1 MSKQWEELAQRSE
14 GRYTEEDFEMAA
26 YRLVAEQVLYY
37 ADLQS
42 RKAFWI
48 IKDYKREF
56 EKVLD
61 PLGIDIE
68 INSLLSYICARP
80 RHAKAGSATTNQT
93 LLALVLRSI
102 YDQAMQAGEMANDES
117 EVACDLVELEQK
129 YRLATGRDLPGKM
142 ELNALFRQ
150 LRRWGL
156 VRMADGGDAEDS
168 EAEPHV
174 LIRPAIV
181 EVLGDTALQKLTRW
195 AQGGVSESD
204 GGEAVAINNEGAEDE
219 TA

>member
-1 MSKQWEELAQRSE
+1 MSKQWEELAQRSD
-14 GRYTEEDFEMAA
+14 GRYVEEDFELAA

-48 IKDYKREF
+48 IKDFKREF

-68 INSLLSYICARP
+68 INTLLNYICARP

-102 YDQAMQAGEMANDES
+102 YDQAMQVGEMANDES
-117 EVACDLVELEQK
+117 EVACELVELEQK
-129 YRLATGRDLPGKM
+129 YQLATGRDLPGKM
-142 ELNALFRQ
+142 ELNSLFRQ
-150 LRRWGL
+150 LKRWGL
-156 VRMADGGDAEDS
+156 VRIPSDSDMEDS
-168 EAEPHV
+168 EAESV
-174 LIRPAIV
+174 ILIRPAIV

-195 AQGGVSESD
+195 AKGGDSD
-204 GGEAVAINNEGAEDE
+204 NEGGESVGVDSEGAEDE

>member
-1 MSKQWEELAQRSE
+1 MSKQWEELAQRSD
-14 GRYTEEDFEMAA
+14 GRYVEEDFEMAA

-37 ADLQS
+37 ADLHS

-68 INSLLSYICARP
+68 INSLLNYICARP
-80 RHAKAGSATTNQT
+80 RHAKVGSATTNQT

-102 YDQAMQAGEMANDES
+102 YDQAMQVGEMANDES
-117 EVACDLVELEQK
+117 EVACELVELEQK
-129 YRLATGRDLPGKM
+129 YQLATGRDLPGKM
-142 ELNALFRQ
+142 ELNSLFRQ
-150 LRRWGL
+150 LKRWGL
-156 VRMADGGDAEDS
+156 VRIASDSDMEDS
-168 EAEPHV
+168 EAESV
-174 LIRPAIV
+174 ILIRPAIV

-195 AQGGVSESD
+195 SKGGDSD
-204 GGEAVAINNEGAEDE
+204 NEGGESVGVDSEGAEDE

>member
-1 MSKQWEELAQRSE
+1 MSKQWEELAQRSD
-14 GRYTEEDFEMAA
+14 GRYVEEDFEMAA

-61 PLGIDIE
+61 PLGLDIE
-68 INSLLSYICARP
+68 INTLLNYICARP

-102 YDQAMQAGEMANDES
+102 YDQAMQVGEMANDES
-117 EVACDLVELEQK
+117 EVACELVELEQK
-129 YRLATGRDLPGKM
+129 YQLATGRDLPGKM
-142 ELNALFRQ
+142 ELNSLFRQ
-150 LRRWGL
+150 LKRWGL
-156 VRMADGGDAEDS
+156 VRIPSDSDVEDS
-168 EAEPHV
+168 EAESV
-174 LIRPAIV
+174 ILIRPAIV

-195 AQGGVSESD
+195 SKGGDSDSE
-204 GGEAVAINNEGAEDE
+204 GGESVGVDSEGAEDE

>member
-37 ADLQS
+37 SDLQS
-42 RKAFWI
+42 RKAFWV

-68 INSLLSYICARP
+68 INSLLNYIFARP
-80 RHAKAGSATTNQT
+80 RHAKAGTATTNQT

-117 EVACDLVELEQK
+117 EVACELVELEQK
-129 YRLATGRDLPGKM
+129 YHLATGRDLPGRA
-142 ELNALFRQ
+142 ELNAMFRQ

-156 VRMADGGDAEDS
+156 IKIADGGDAEDS
-168 EAEPHV
+168 EAEPHI

-181 EVLGDTALQKLTRW
+181 EVMGDTALQKLARW
-195 AQGGVSESD
+195 TQGEASESD
-204 GGEAVAINNEGAEDE
+204 CSETAVMNKKGAEDE
-219 TA
+219 AA

>member
-1 MSKQWEELAQRSE
+1 MSKQWEELAQRSD
-14 GRYTEEDFEMAA
+14 GRYVEEDFEMAA

-61 PLGIDIE
+61 SLGIDIE
-68 INSLLSYICARP
+68 INTLLNYICAHP

-102 YDQAMQAGEMANDES
+102 YDQAMQVGEMANDES
-117 EVACDLVELEQK
+117 EVACELVELEQK
-129 YRLATGRDLPGKM
+129 YQLATGRDLPGKM
-142 ELNALFRQ
+142 ELNSLFRQ
-150 LRRWGL
+150 LKRWGL
-156 VRMADGGDAEDS
+156 VRIPSDSDVEDS
-168 EAEPHV
+168 EAESV
-174 LIRPAIV
+174 ILIRPAIV

-195 AQGGVSESD
+195 SKGGDSDSE
-204 GGEAVAINNEGAEDE
+204 GGESVGGDSEGAEDE

>member
-1 MSKQWEELAQRSE
+1 MSKQWEELAQRSD
-14 GRYTEEDFEMAA
+14 GRYVEEDFEMAA

-37 ADLQS
+37 ADLPS

-68 INSLLSYICARP
+68 INSLLNYICARP

-102 YDQAMQAGEMANDES
+102 YDQAMQVGEMANDES
-117 EVACDLVELEQK
+117 EVACELVELEQK
-129 YRLATGRDLPGKM
+129 YQLATGRDLPGKM
-142 ELNALFRQ
+142 ELNALLRQ
-150 LRRWGL
+150 LKRWGL
-156 VRMADGGDAEDS
+156 VRIASDSDVEDS
-168 EAEPHV
+168 EAESV
-174 LIRPAIV
+174 ILIRPAIV

-195 AQGGVSESD
+195 AKTVDSDSE
-204 GGEAVAINNEGAEDE
+204 GGEGVGVDSEGAEDE

>member
-1 MSKQWEELAQRSE
+1 MSKQWEELAQRSD
-14 GRYTEEDFEMAA
+14 GRYVEEDFEMAA

-37 ADLQS
+37 ADLHS

-68 INSLLSYICARP
+68 INSLLNYICARP
-80 RHAKAGSATTNQT
+80 RHAKVGSATTNQT

-102 YDQAMQAGEMANDES
+102 YDQAMQVGEMANDES
-117 EVACDLVELEQK
+117 EVACELVELEQK
-129 YRLATGRDLPGKM
+129 YLLATGRELPAKM

-150 LRRWGL
+150 LKRWGL
-156 VRMADGGDAEDS
+156 VRIASDSDVEDS
-168 EAEPHV
+168 EAESV
-174 LIRPAIV
+174 ILIRPAIV

-195 AQGGVSESD
+195 AKGGDSISE
-204 GGEAVAINNEGAEDE
+204 GGEGVGVDSEGAEDE